1 MKYQYNLALLFEENL
16 IKHKDNIAL
25 IFDNEVQYSYDELNR
40 RANQIARY
48 LIDKGLKRK
57 QVLALLNSKT
67 FDSFAAMLACL
78 KIGVIYTNI
87 DPDNAIYR
95 IEKNFETCNPSLILS
110 DNDNQQ
116 VRNLCNDNKLEYK
129 NISDIKER
137 LTEYKT
143 SNLEISKLIDGSN
156 PAYIM
161 FTSGSTGIPKG
172 VLISHQNVIHL
183 INWSIKEYQVT
194 ENDRLTNV
202 NPIYFDNSVFDFYT
216 ALFSG
221 AALVPFR
228 KDLVNRPNDL
238 IKKIGE
244 LGCTIWF
251 SVPSFLIYLDTMKVL
266 SSDVFRKIRIIS
278 FGGEG
283 FHKKTLKKLYD
294 KFHHRIRFINV
305 YGPTEGTCICSSYD
319 ITDKDFEKLDS
330 YPPLGK
336 INQNF
341 DYLIIDENSI
351 SDHGEL
357 CLLGPNVGLGYYN
370 DDEKTKKKF
379 IDNPFNKNY
388 SERMYKT
395 GDLVEEKDE
404 LLYFVGRV
412 DNQIKHMGY
421 RIELEEIEHAL
432 ISIGEINQAA
442 VVYKKS
448 GEIYGK
454 IIACITLNSEITKL
468 EIRQKLQNIIPDYMI
483 PHIFRIMDQLP
494 KNRNGKIDKQELLKI
509 S

>member
-1 MKYQYNLALLFEENL
+1 MNYSYNLALLFEENL
-16 IKHKDNIAL
+16 MKYKYNTAL
-25 IFDNEVQYSYDELNR
+25 IFDNEDKYTYEKLNR

-48 LIDKGLKRK
+48 LIYKGLKRK

-87 DPDNAIYR
+87 DPGNAIHR
-95 IEKNFETCNPSLILS
+95 IEKNFETCNPNLVLS
-110 DNDNQQ
+110 DSENQQ
-116 VRNLCNDNKLEYK
+116 VRNLCNEINLEY
-129 NISDIKER
+129 NDFNDIKEK
-137 LTEYKT
+137 LTEYKD
-143 SNLEISKLIDGSN
+143 SNLEISKLVDGSN

-183 INWSIKEYQVT
+183 LNWTIKRYEVT
-194 ENDRLTNV
+194 EKDRLTNV

-216 ALFSG
+216 ALFGG

-228 KDLVNRPNDL
+228 KDLLNRPNDL
-238 IKKIGE
+238 IKKIDE
-244 LGCTIWF
+244 LGCTVWF
-251 SVPSFLIYLDTMKVL
+251 SVPSFLIYLNTMKVL
-266 SSDVFRKIRIIS
+266 SSDVFSNIRIIS

-319 ITDKDFEKLDS
+319 VTDKDFEKLDF
-330 YPPLGK
+330 YLPLGK

-341 DYLIIDENSI
+341 DYLIIDDNYI

-357 CLLGPNVGLGYYN
+357 CLLGPNVGIGYYN
-370 DDEKTKKKF
+370 DDEKTQEKF

-388 SERMYKT
+388 SEKMYKT
-395 GDLVEEKDE
+395 GDLVEEKDG
-404 LLYFVGRV
+404 LLYFIGRI

-432 ISIGEINQAA
+432 NSVNEINQAA

-448 GEIYGK
+448 GKIYGK
-454 IIACITLNSEITKL
+454 IIAYITINSEITKL
-468 EIRQKLQNIIPDYMI
+468 EIKQKLMNIIPDYMI
-483 PHIFRIMDQLP
+483 PHIFRILDKLP
-494 KNRNGKIDKQELLKI
+494 KNRNGKIDKQKLLKI

>member
-1 MKYQYNLALLFEENL
+1 MNYSYNLALLFEENL
-16 IKHKDNIAL
+16 MKYKYNTAL
-25 IFDNEVQYSYDELNR
+25 IFDNEDKYTYEKLNR

-48 LIDKGLKRK
+48 LIYKGLKRK

-87 DPDNAIYR
+87 DPGNAIHR
-95 IEKNFETCNPSLILS
+95 IEKNFETCNPNLVLS
-110 DNDNQQ
+110 DSENQQ
-116 VRNLCNDNKLEYK
+116 VRNLCNEINLEY
-129 NISDIKER
+129 NDFNDIKEK
-137 LTEYKT
+137 LTEYKD
-143 SNLEISKLIDGSN
+143 SNLEISKLVDGSN

-183 INWSIKEYQVT
+183 LNWTIKRYEVT
-194 ENDRLTNV
+194 EKDRLTNV

-216 ALFSG
+216 ALFGG

-228 KDLVNRPNDL
+228 KDLLNRPKDL
-238 IKKIGE
+238 IKKIDE
-244 LGCTIWF
+244 LGCTVWF
-251 SVPSFLIYLDTMKVL
+251 SVPSFLIYLNTMKVL
-266 SSDVFRKIRIIS
+266 SSDVFSNIRIIS

-319 ITDKDFEKLDS
+319 VTDKDFEKLDS
-330 YPPLGK
+330 YLPLGK

-341 DYLIIDENSI
+341 DYLIIDDNYI

-357 CLLGPNVGLGYYN
+357 CLLGPNVGIGYYN
-370 DDEKTKKKF
+370 DDEKTQEKF

-388 SERMYKT
+388 SEKMYKT
-395 GDLVEEKDE
+395 GDLVEEKDG
-404 LLYFVGRV
+404 LLYFIGRI

-432 ISIGEINQAA
+432 NSVNEINQAA

-448 GEIYGK
+448 GKIYGK
-454 IIACITLNSEITKL
+454 IIAYITINSEITKL
-468 EIRQKLQNIIPDYMI
+468 EIKQKLMNIIPDYMI
-483 PHIFRIMDQLP
+483 PHIFRILDKLP
-494 KNRNGKIDKQELLKI
+494 KNRNGKIDKQKLLKI